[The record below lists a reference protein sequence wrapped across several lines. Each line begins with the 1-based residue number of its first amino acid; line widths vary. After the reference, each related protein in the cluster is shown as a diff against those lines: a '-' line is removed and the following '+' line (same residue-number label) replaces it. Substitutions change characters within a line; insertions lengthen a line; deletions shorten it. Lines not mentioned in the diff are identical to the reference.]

1 VLNKSSFSLEFH
13 DSLLGSLIQTGEACL
28 IELRPAYV
36 YEINVDSDELGPCM
50 IVDASLEFDHATVDG
65 VLGDLPDPILDGSL
79 SVGRELI
86 ENLIPALFESS
97 DAVTM
102 RLFMWPDYREI
113 VVSARGLTVR
123 FDGVPRLEDRSSSS

>member
-1 VLNKSSFSLEFH
+1 
-13 DSLLGSLIQTGEACL
+13 
-28 IELRPAYV
+28 
-36 YEINVDSDELGPCM
+36 M